1 MKLHLFIVAA
11 SSELMR
17 TIMASAITSSLNRYM
32 AAVGEQVAF
41 ATQFGR
47 NIFRNGFEW
56 NEFLHQCYIVGV
68 KSISL
73 VAVSGF
79 IIGFVL
85 TLQTQPTMKQFGAE
99 SFVPGMVAISIVREI
114 GPMIIALICT
124 GKIASSIGAEL
135 GSMKVTEQIDAMEV
149 SSANPIQYLVVTRIL
164 ACTLM
169 VPLLTVMA
177 DALAFV
183 GGWLGVNTQ
192 GHVSGTLFF
201 RKAFAALEFSDVI
214 PAVVKTFFFG
224 FAIGFV
230 GCYKGYHASRGT
242 ESVGLAANSAVVT
255 ASLWI
260 ILLDAIAVQITNL
273 LYY

>member
-1 MKLHLFIVAA
+1 
-11 SSELMR
+11 
-17 TIMASAITSSLNRYM
+17 MASAITSSLNRYM
-32 AAVGEQVAF
+32 AAVGEQVSF
-41 ATQFGR
+41 AAQFGR
-47 NIFRNGFEW
+47 NIFRDGFEW
-56 NEFLHQCYIVGV
+56 NEFLHQCYVVGV
-68 KSISL
+68 RSVSL
-73 VAVSGF
+73 VAISGF
-79 IIGFVL
+79 VIGFVL

-192 GHVSGTLFF
+192 EHVSGTLFF
-201 RKAFAALEFSDVI
+201 RKAFAALEFSDLI
-214 PAVVKTFFFG
+214 PAVIKTFFFG

-260 ILLDAIAVQITNL
+260 ILLDAVAVQITNL

>member
-1 MKLHLFIVAA
+1 
-11 SSELMR
+11 
-17 TIMASAITSSLNRYM
+17 M
-32 AAVGEQVAF
+32 AAVGEQIAF
-41 ATQFGR
+41 ANQFGR

-56 NEFLHQCYIVGV
+56 SEFLRQCYIIGV
-68 KSISL
+68 RSISL
-73 VAVSGF
+73 VAISGF

-135 GSMKVTEQIDAMEV
+135 GSMKVTEQIDAMAV

-177 DALAFV
+177 DALALS
-183 GGWLGVNTQ
+183 GGWLGVNLQ
-192 GHVSGTLFF
+192 GHVSGALFF
-201 RKAFAALEFSDVI
+201 RKAFAALEFSDII
-214 PAVVKTFFFG
+214 PAVIKTFFFG

-230 GCYKGYHASRGT
+230 GCYKGYHAARGT

>member
-1 MKLHLFIVAA
+1 
-11 SSELMR
+11 
-17 TIMASAITSSLNRYM
+17 
-32 AAVGEQVAF
+32 
-41 ATQFGR
+41 
-47 NIFRNGFEW
+47 
-56 NEFLHQCYIVGV
+56 
-68 KSISL
+68 
-73 VAVSGF
+73 
-79 IIGFVL
+79 
-85 TLQTQPTMKQFGAE
+85 
-99 SFVPGMVAISIVREI
+99 
-114 GPMIIALICT
+114 
-124 GKIASSIGAEL
+124 
-135 GSMKVTEQIDAMEV
+135 MKVTEQIDAMEV

-177 DALAFV
+177 DALALC
-183 GGWLGVNTQ
+183 GGWLGVNLQ

-201 RKAFAALEFSDVI
+201 RKAFAALEFSDMI

-230 GCYKGYHASRGT
+230 GCYKGYHAARGT